1 MEVIKLPKKF
11 RTVCDEIR
19 DGSYE
24 SLEKLESFTAF
35 PHQVAAVKAAVAYFD
50 KDYNTA
56 VDLTCDI
63 MPFWDEWYYS
73 NVPDEFMAAMVFA
86 ARECGKEEQVR
97 KALTEERYR
106 SFTKDVEKYGEGK
119 HPRYKY
125 CNSMLNFLDTGIMH
139 KNGELNY
146 SVPAN
151 AKSVDEVIRDCK
163 IKDGDK
169 EKLYKM
175 LCLYGYPEDAVK
187 LYEEIKEGRL
197 SEYDR
202 QDAIVRYLY
211 LNEDEKA
218 LQAIERLASD
228 RLWTV
233 ASPAQVRPMCFFTH
247 PMMHKFLKDDECL
260 ERIRKAS
267 LMNTWE

>member
-19 DGSYE
+19 DGSYD
-24 SLEKLESFTAF
+24 SLEKLDSFTAF

-50 KDYNTA
+50 KDYDSA

-63 MPFWDEWYYS
+63 MPYWDEWFYA
-73 NVPDEFMAAMVFA
+73 NIPDEFMAAMVFA
-86 ARECGKEEQVR
+86 AKECGKEEQVR
-97 KALTEERYR
+97 KALTEECDRT
-106 SFTKDVEKYGEGK
+106 FTKDVGKYGEGK

-125 CNSMLNFLDTGIMH
+125 CNLMLKYLDTGIMP
-139 KNGELNY
+139 KSDELNY
-146 SVPAN
+146 TVPAN
-151 AKSVDEVIRDCK
+151 VKSDDEIIRDCK

-169 EKLYKM
+169 DRLYKM
-175 LCLYGYPEDAVK
+175 LCLYGSPEDAVK
-187 LYEEIKEGRL
+187 IYEEIKDGSL

-202 QDAIVRYLY
+202 EAAIVRYLY
-211 LNEDEKA
+211 LKEDEKA

-233 ASPAQVRPMCFFTH
+233 ASSDQVRPMNFFTH
-247 PMMHKFLKDDECL
+247 PMMHKFLKDDESL

-267 LMNTWE
+267 FLSTW

>member
-11 RTVCDEIR
+11 RIVCDEIR

-24 SLEKLESFTAF
+24 SLEKLEAFTAF

-50 KDYNTA
+50 KDYDTA

-63 MPFWDEWYYS
+63 MPYWDEWHYS

-86 ARECGKEEQVR
+86 ASECGKEEQVR
-97 KALTEERYR
+97 KALIEERDR
-106 SFTKDVEKYGEGK
+106 TFTKDVEKYGEGK

-125 CNSMLNFLDTGIMH
+125 CNLMLEYLDTGI
-139 KNGELNY
+139 KPNNAELNY

-151 AKSVDEVIRDCK
+151 AKSVDEVIKDCK

-169 EKLYKM
+169 GRLYKM
-175 LCLYGYPEDAVK
+175 VCLYGNPEDAVK
-187 LYEEIKEGRL
+187 LYEEIKDDML

-218 LQAIERLASD
+218 LQAIERLVSD

-233 ASPAQVRPMCFFTH
+233 ASPTQVRPMNLFTH
-247 PMMHKFLKDDECL
+247 PMMLKFLKDDECL

-267 LMNTWE
+267 FMDALK